1 MPIAGVSHTQPA
13 IASLQNPLSAGP
25 AQNATSPSSSI
36 TANSPDSQ
44 HEYGQS
50 QGAGG
55 RGKSSAPGA
64 VNYSLN
70 GSKTELTAQEAAV
83 LLELKKTDQQ
93 VRQHEAAHIA
103 AGGSYVS
110 KAASYSYRVGPDGNR
125 YAVAGEVGID
135 VSPERDPR
143 VTVQKMAVVQ
153 RAALAPADPSPQD
166 RAVAAKA
173 AMMSAQAQAQIV
185 RLQYEKNKGLPSVW
199 SASPGMT
206 IDRYA

>member
-1 MPIAGVSHTQPA
+1 MGYVVNTASDAQGAIAAPSGTEDRKGVST
-13 IASLQNPLSAGP
+13 ASSNSNPFLSP
-25 AQNATSPSSSI
+25 KNPNAP
-36 TANSPDSQ
+36 
-44 HEYGQS
+44 
-50 QGAGG
+50 
-55 RGKSSAPGA
+55 K
-64 VNYSLN
+64 
-70 GSKTELTAQEAAV
+70 GSRNELTSQETAV
-83 LLELKKTDQQ
+83 LLELKKIDQQ

-110 KAASYSYRVGPDGNR
+110 KAASYSYKIGPDGNR

-173 AMMSAQAQAQIV
+173 AMTAAQAQAQLV
-185 RLQYEKNKGLPSVW
+185 KLQYEKNKGMPSVW

-206 IDRYA
+206 IDTYA

>member
-13 IASLQNPLSAGP
+13 ITSSQNPLSAGP
-25 AQNATSPSSSI
+25 AQNTASPSSAI
-36 TANSPDSQ
+36 TSNSPNPQ
-44 HEYGQS
+44 NRTGPS
-50 QGAGG
+50 QGVGAD
-55 RGKSSAPGA
+55 GKSSARSAYSGA
-64 VNYSLN
+64 SNASR
-70 GSKTELTAQEAAV
+70 TELTAQAAAV
-83 LLELKKTDQQ
+83 LLELKKVDQQ

-143 VTVQKMAVVQ
+143 ATVQKMAVVQ

-173 AMMSAQAQAQIV
+173 AMTSAQAQAQLV
-185 RLQYEKNKGLPSVW
+185 RLQYEKNKGMSSVW
-199 SASPGMT
+199 AAFSGMT
-206 IDRYA
+206 IDTYA

>member
-1 MPIAGVSHTQPA
+1 M
-13 IASLQNPLSAGP
+13 
-25 AQNATSPSSSI
+25 
-36 TANSPDSQ
+36 
-44 HEYGQS
+44 
-50 QGAGG
+50 
-55 RGKSSAPGA
+55 
-64 VNYSLN
+64 
-70 GSKTELTAQEAAV
+70 
-83 LLELKKTDQQ
+83 LLELKKIDQR

-110 KAASYSYRVGPDGNR
+110 KAASYSYKLGPDGNR

-143 VTVQKMAVVQ
+143 ATVQKMAVVQ

-173 AMMSAQAQAQIV
+173 AMTAAQAQAQIV
-185 RLQYEKNKGLPSVW
+185 RLQYEKNKGMPSVW

-206 IDRYA
+206 IDTYA

>member
-1 MPIAGVSHTQPA
+1 MPIVGVSYTQPV
-13 IASLQNPLSAGP
+13 IAPLQNPSAEDFT
-25 AQNATSPSSSI
+25 QNTSAPLPVINAASFNPQDRYSPS
-36 TANSPDSQ
+36 Q
-44 HEYGQS
+44 GF
-50 QGAGG
+50 GAGG
-55 RGKSSAPGA
+55 KSVSRE
-64 VNYSLN
+64 VSN
-70 GSKTELTAQEAAV
+70 GSKNELTSQEVAV

-110 KAASYSYRVGPDGNR
+110 KAASYSYKIGPDGNR

-143 VTVQKMAVVQ
+143 ATVQKMAVVQ

-166 RAVAAKA
+166 RAVAVKA
-173 AMMSAQAQAQIV
+173 AMTSARAQSQV
-185 RLQYEKNKGLPSVW
+185 LRLQYEKNNGMFSVW

-206 IDRYA
+206 IDTYA